1 MSSIKDRL
9 LEDMK
14 QAMKAKAKRKLSLIR
29 LIRAAIKNDEIS
41 RRKDLE
47 EHEIIDIL
55 VSEIRLRREAK
66 NEYIRLG
73 QVEEAERLM
82 EEIDILKL
90 YLPQKFSAE
99 EVEEI
104 VMDVKKQV
112 GAQGQ
117 RDFNKL
123 MGAVMPKLKGRADGS
138 FVEKIAREK
147 LKSKT
152 GT

>member
-1 MSSIKDRL
+1 
-9 LEDMK
+9 MK